1 MPLEGDRTKCSSMEA
16 KQMTAS
22 HATPTIPEIIHS
34 TPSQPPTQTIKPLE
48 AQKPLTLQFLE
59 FFLFSS
65 SVYYY
70 RFFSGCWRW
79 GWWDGVA
86 PRSNRSCSWGS
97 DVDVAQR
104 SRQKWVHHIDRFFLQ
119 AAFYFLYVCVCVC
132 VQCVCVST
140 GKMHSWENN
149 YSIKQVTFMKYLSK
163 PYNPKISQ
171 CSQNI
176 RTL

>member
-1 MPLEGDRTKCSSMEA
+1 MPLEGDWTKCSSMEA

-70 RFFSGCWRW
+70 RFFSGCCRR

-86 PRSNRSCSWGS
+86 PRSSRSCSWGS

-119 AAFYFLYVCVCVC
+119 AAFYFLYVCVCVSALERC
-132 VQCVCVST
+132 IVEKIITQLSRL
-140 GKMHSWENN
+140 HSWNIYQN
-149 YSIKQVTFMKYLSK
+149 HIILKYLNVVKTSEHCRL
-163 PYNPKISQ
+163 KI
-171 CSQNI
+171 
-176 RTL
+176 